1 MEGCRAARKVRHP
14 RPPCEAF
21 AWAPVAAEDD
31 TCVICTVVGEWDA
44 PASSFENWRVAGGI
58 MGLALLAIFACIY
71 FFFLASQVTFE
82 CAQGGGS
89 VINGRCVTSEP
100 DGP

>member
-1 MEGCRAARKVRHP
+1 
-14 RPPCEAF
+14 
-21 AWAPVAAEDD
+21 
-31 TCVICTVVGEWDA
+31 
-44 PASSFENWRVAGGI
+44 